1 MSAPGQAAAF
11 AASRF
16 RRRWGKPRPW
26 PEALQP
32 LRARFGADVE
42 VLGGFSSE
50 TETRRGSDLL
60 RRGSA
65 VFFPTGRLLVNNRAV
80 MFAHQIVYLGPDIEA
95 FAAAVGRLPDP
106 RRPLLPMLGVLR

>member
-16 RRRWGKPRPW
+16 RHRGEPRPW

-32 LRARFGADVE
+32 IRSRFGADVE
-42 VLGGFSSE
+42 VMGGFSSE

-65 VFFPTGRLLVNNRAV
+65 VFFPPGRLPVNNRPV
-80 MFAHQIVYLGPDIEA
+80 MFAHQVVYLGPDVEA
-95 FAAAVGRLPDP
+95 FAAAVGGLPDP